1 MKGKAHAYAWVFP
14 FIEWKLRESNGP
26 LRKTS
31 GGRFLGP
38 GVIASEPRQKAATVR
53 SDSLMYVL
61 GYCQV
66 GAIGGEPIG
75 MYVHRPYICRAIGE
89 AFCAMQNCPIYQNLQ
104 NFMI

>member
-1 MKGKAHAYAWVFP
+1 MHTHGSFLLPAELW
-14 FIEWKLRESNGP
+14 ESNGP

>member
-14 FIEWKLRESNGP
+14 FIVWKLRESNGP

-53 SDSLMYVL
+53 SDSPYVGDGGL
-61 GYCQV
+61 CERSDWRRVCTWCENLYGSLFFV
-66 GAIGGEPIG
+66 GRDLPE
-75 MYVHRPYICRAIGE
+75 
-89 AFCAMQNCPIYQNLQ
+89 
-104 NFMI
+104 